1 MLCLY
6 FASVL
11 GLSRASRYSPSDPSF
26 FLCDHS
32 IDGNLCDTAGMAVYV
47 TTDNPP
53 TRPSTFYPI
62 DKTQWTFSTSS
73 CLGYFGIDP
82 DDYPNVSGKF
92 SGVFVP
98 AYGGLYYFTLE
109 ITHSYSSGNCLLRL
123 DSIPA
128 IIEMDLDY
136 SGSGQDLGM
145 SCVPATS
152 TSCSDS
158 GTYTDYYRCL
168 RQYNLNAGAKYPLFA
183 GYRYD
188 WALPTANGPQM
199 KLTYQETVS
208 LFPGYVT
215 NNQAFL
221 GLKGYTALTA
231 GVTATA
237 TAAPTDSYN
246 TSDTDGD
253 DSTSSSITATDSVS
267 DYADSNGSSVASGS
281 NKSSGGVIAGSCV
294 GVFVIAALT
303 AVALWVVFRRL
314 KTGKKAGGVIRSGSS
329 SSGNQKGSSRASSRP
344 SKRSSG
350 SSSRHRK
357 KGSGSSSGRRKKG
370 SGSSSRH
377 RKKGSGSSSG
387 HRKKGSGSSSRHRK
401 KGSGSSSGRRKKG
414 SGSSSGRRKKGSG
427 SSSRHRKKGSG
438 SSSGRRKKGSGSSSR
453 HRKKSGVLSSDQQK
467 KGSGVLPSD
476 QQKKGSGGPPRPS
489 ITAVN
494 RDAGRSQSLRGG
506 PKTGQNG
513 GHTSN

>member
-314 KTGKKAGGVIRSGSS
+314 KKGKKAGGVIRSGSS

-344 SKRSSG
+344 SKRS
-350 SSSRHRK
+350 
-357 KGSGSSSGRRKKG
+357 

-476 QQKKGSGGPPRPS
+476 QQKKGSGVLPSGQQKKGSGGPPRPS